1 MGECCLVF
9 REEYSNII
17 ERFVNGVLLKTT
29 GPSPDISVP
38 GLFGTKQ
45 RDLFQ
50 VLRPDHIF
58 FCQGISIEMIPL

>member
-29 GPSPDISVP
+29 GQGKGRKQCLLYYLSSVNRCFSCCRKRSAI
-38 GLFGTKQ
+38 GVKA
-45 RDLFQ
+45 
-50 VLRPDHIF
+50 
-58 FCQGISIEMIPL
+58 